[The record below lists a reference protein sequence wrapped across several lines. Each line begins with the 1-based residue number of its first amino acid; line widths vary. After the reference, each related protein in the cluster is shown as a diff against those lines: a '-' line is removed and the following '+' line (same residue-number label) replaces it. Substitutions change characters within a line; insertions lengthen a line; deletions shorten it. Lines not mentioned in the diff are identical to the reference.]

1 MTEYKDNKIVLRDTQ
16 GNQMSLPLFFKLALR
31 NESGTHLCNPSSG
44 LYRNG
49 STEFHGGW
57 DISANSQTDVL
68 ARTPAGGSV
77 VYLGGAGGFGPNLI
91 IIKEDSYNRYH
102 YFGHLASAYVH
113 QGDVVQQGDVVGII
127 GGYGGH
133 EGSWDPTAYPIHLHY
148 EIMDKNIMVDGGWS
162 TDIDHVL
169 DPMDVFDETTLPAN
183 WYFGYDPNYP
193 SRDYA
198 AVNYNWDY
206 IPLDNGAID
215 FGPPGGE
222 TPSEPFFTDKH
233 LYDIG
238 WPQSS
243 DIKRCIDSIV
253 ASDAGGMVIEIG
265 YIDGD
270 GFHEFSRWADQNYNA
285 AQAAAYAK
293 TKTAVGV
300 YIYNYAEFGSD
311 TKSAIQ
317 QGLTYLTGNGVQP
330 TDLNLGIWLDI
341 DSEGGGDD
349 PYLSNDV
356 ETNMINVKDFIDTC
370 NNAGFVCA
378 GIYAPS
384 AVLESSKFR
393 CDYSFNIPIWCAAI
407 GDGNIT
413 FDQATYENL
422 MQRFPSFTD
431 YTKMYL
437 YQYSWVQRV
446 SGWSENLDGDRQF
459 FPIPTSGG
467 GGGGGGGGSYTEV
480 IKVTVDVIPPK
491 RLYFTPVP
499 GLIDTESDLL
509 SAREATIT
517 ITTDAD
523 NADIYYTVDGSSPY
537 QYNYNGSTA
546 VYALAANALL
556 YENSITIYK
565 DTHIRAIAVP
575 NNINSGD
582 FFDEPLAKGSGT
594 YLFKYQYLNQDW
606 EQEQQAYATSDGNTS
621 FFEENRQ
628 AFLRLHDS
636 LDEEEVLYADVYV
649 HDTQVP
655 EEDAKDN
662 ASTTGE
668 ATPEIDNVDIGD

>member
-31 NESGTHLCNPSSG
+31 NEEGTHLCNPSSG

-193 SRDYA
+193 SRNYA

-222 TPSEPFFTDKH
+222 TPSEPFYTDKLIH
-233 LYDIG
+233 DIQPEYQSAYYQSEYMVSDTVGGVIICAGYANSDNYRAISGALDWANWLKGRKALGFYVFTNMNSGSVSYSDMVTHFTGVFQPIADAINANTISADQIQLGFWLDMEDEGHPWGTAEQNFNQYKAFREACTNLSLPNTWGLYGSAFGDL
-238 WPQSS
+238 PHFNNS
-243 DIKRCIDSIV
+243 DIAEEPLWVAWWGATESELADLIEQKGWTQAYIHQYTDSLSPI
-253 ASDAGGMVIEIG
+253 SGNT
-265 YIDGD
+265 IDGD
-270 GFHEFSRWADQNYNA
+270 
-285 AQAAAYAK
+285 K
-293 TKTAVGV
+293 
-300 YIYNYAEFGSD
+300 
-311 TKSAIQ
+311 
-317 QGLTYLTGNGVQP
+317 
-330 TDLNLGIWLDI
+330 
-341 DSEGGGDD
+341 
-349 PYLSNDV
+349 
-356 ETNMINVKDFIDTC
+356 MIK
-370 NNAGFVCA
+370 A
-378 GIYAPS
+378 
-384 AVLESSKFR
+384 
-393 CDYSFNIPIWCAAI
+393 
-407 GDGNIT
+407 
-413 FDQATYENL
+413 
-422 MQRFPSFTD
+422 
-431 YTKMYL
+431 
-437 YQYSWVQRV
+437 
-446 SGWSENLDGDRQF
+446 
-459 FPIPTSGG
+459 IPTSGG

-491 RLYFTPVP
+491 RIYFSPVP
-499 GLIDTESDLL
+499 GLIETASDLL
-509 SAREATIT
+509 SEREATIT
-517 ITTDAD
+517 ITTDAT
-523 NADIYYTVDGSSPY
+523 NAQLYYTIDGSAPY
-537 QYNYNGSTA
+537 QYNQIIGG
-546 VYALAANALL
+546 VGYALAANALL

-565 DTHIRAIAVP
+565 DTHIRVVAVP
-575 NNINSGD
+575 EGINPGD
-582 FFDEPLAKGSGT
+582 PFGEILAKGSGT
-594 YLFKYQYLNQDW
+594 FLFKYQPLNQDW
-606 EQEQQAYATSDGNTS
+606 EDEQRSYSISDGTTS
-621 FFEENRQ
+621 FFENNLQ
-628 AFLRLHDS
+628 AFLRLHTT
-636 LDEEEVLYADVYV
+636 LDEEEILYANAYV

-655 EEDAKDN
+655 ESDAEDN
-662 ASTTGE
+662 ASSTGE
-668 ATPEIDNVDIGD
+668 TTPEVESLSDETEEGD